1 MLSYKKAQNVV
12 DMIENELNGGYAYT
26 SFEAMCKEYN
36 VTPQEYSEFLGFG
49 LRMVEILE
57 EGKTSEQEVKTF
69 VECKSR
75 EA

>member
-26 SFEAMCKEYN
+26 AFEAMCKEYN

-49 LRMVEILE
+49 LRMIELLE
-57 EGKTSEQEVKTF
+57 EGKTSFEDVKTF

>member
-12 DMIENELNGGYAYT
+12 DMIENELNGWYAYT

-36 VTPQEYSEFLGFG
+36 VTPQEYNEFLGFG
-49 LRMVEILE
+49 LRMIELLE